1 MIRAIY
7 GRPFAALILVGAL
20 TLFLPL
26 QSWAGHK
33 KKQVDTV
40 QTVSPTL
47 ETRYHNGVQAFES
60 QQWRTAASAFQAV
73 VQGALSSELGQEA
86 LFYLGVS
93 QFYQEEYDLAN
104 RTLSRYLALAGA
116 EQTHFQQVIG
126 YKFAIAEKLREG
138 ERCRLFGWKGAPKWS
153 SGSDLALK
161 IYEEVLAAM
170 PGSELSASALLGK
183 GALLRTAKE
192 YPESIEA
199 YQLLVR
205 RFPKSPQAI
214 EAHLSILEV
223 YLEESQEEFQ
233 SPDLLEL
240 ARLALARFTQDFP
253 KEERLAQGQQLVAS
267 MEEHLAKGW
276 YETGRFYE
284 RISQPEASK
293 IYYLKTVRDF
303 PYTEAATLSQKRL
316 SNIDRIKK

>member
-1 MIRAIY
+1 MRASY
-7 GRPFAALILVGAL
+7 MMTVVLVGAL
-20 TLFLPL
+20 AFF
-26 QSWAGHK
+26 
-33 KKQVDTV
+33 
-40 QTVSPTL
+40 SPTSL
-47 ETRYHNGVQAFES
+47 LAGDKDKQEAVSTQVSLALQTRYHNGIQAFEDK
-60 QQWRTAASAFQAV
+60 QWRTAASAFQAV

-104 RTLSRYLALAGA
+104 RTLSRYLALSGR
-116 EQTHFQQVIG
+116 EQSHFQQVIG

-161 IYEEVLAAM
+161 IYDEVLAAM
-170 PGSELSASALLGK
+170 PGSELAASALLGK

-192 YPESIEA
+192 YSESIEA

-205 RFPKSPQAI
+205 RFPKSPLAI
-214 EAHLSILEV
+214 EAHLAILET

-240 ARLALARFTQDFP
+240 ARLSLSRFTQDFP
-253 KEERLAQGQQLVAS
+253 KEERLAQGQQVVAA

-284 RISQPEASK
+284 RVSQPEASK

-303 PYTEAATLSQKRL
+303 PYTQAAVLSQKRL
-316 SNIDRIKK
+316 SDIDRGKK